1 MIRVLPYLLPLM
13 LAFYA
18 GWDIKGK
25 YADKIILEMRLE
37 LAVANAKTKATEGDW
52 KAKLAKVEAEHEETS
67 RTLAARYAA
76 ARLRAQAVILPQPA
90 TPASDGSQAADSD
103 GLPQRVGGIEVSER
117 EIIRLLE
124 AADTQTQSLMA
135 CQAYTDII
143 HNKQP

>member
-52 KAKLAKVEAEHEETS
+52 KAKLAKVEAHHEETS

-76 ARLRAQAVILPQPA
+76 ARLRAQAVIVPQPA
-90 TPASDGSQAADSD
+90 TPAADSGQAAGGD
-103 GLPQRVGGIEVSER
+103 GLPQRVGGLEVAEQD
-117 EIIRLLE
+117 ILRLLQ
-124 AADTQTQSLMA
+124 AADDNTQSLMA
-135 CQAYTDII
+135 CQAYHEII
-143 HNKQP
+143 AAPR